1 MSREN
6 SGDGRALKRK
16 VFRLLQAE
24 DFGRGLEDLVN
35 LPGRQVVNPLF
46 SFLLSTDELVRWR
59 AVTAMGEVVRNLAEQ
74 NMESARVIIRRL
86 MWSLNDESGG
96 IGWGAPEVLGEI
108 MARHKTLAEE
118 FASILVS
125 YCDESGNYLEYEP
138 LQRGLLWGIVR
149 LARVR
154 PELVR
159 DASPHLRLFLESSD
173 PMIRGLAAWA
183 LGLLGDRELQATL
196 DAMRG
201 DTTPVSIYLD
211 GAMEITSVGD
221 LAARALRSLAR

>member
-1 MSREN
+1 MCKEN
-6 SGDGRALKRK
+6 PGDGKALKRK

-74 NMESARVIIRRL
+74 NMESARVVIRRL

-118 FASILVS
+118 FAPILVS
-125 YCDESGNYLEYEP
+125 YCDENGNYLEYEP

-154 PELVR
+154 PELLT
-159 DASPHLRLFLESSD
+159 DALPHLRPFLESSD
-173 PMIRGLAAWA
+173 PTIRGLAAWA
-183 LGLLGDRELQATL
+183 LGLLGDRASQAIL
-196 DAMRG
+196 ESMMD

-211 GAMEITSVGD
+211 GAMESTFVRD
-221 LAARALRSLAR
+221 LAARALRSLTQ